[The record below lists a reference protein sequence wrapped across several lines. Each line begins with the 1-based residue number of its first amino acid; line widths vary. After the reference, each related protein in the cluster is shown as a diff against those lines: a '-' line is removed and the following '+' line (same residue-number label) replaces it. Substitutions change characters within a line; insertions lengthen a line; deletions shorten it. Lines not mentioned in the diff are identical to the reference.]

1 MDLKIFF
8 SVCVVPGDN
17 IDIHIITFKIDGQ
30 VFIQNL
36 VT

>member
-1 MDLKIFF
+1 MDLNIFD

-17 IDIHIITFKIDGQ
+17 IDIHIITLKIDDQ

>member
-1 MDLKIFF
+1 MVLTIFF
-8 SVCVVPGDN
+8 SVCVVPEDN
-17 IDIHIITFKIDGQ
+17 IDIYIITFKIDGQ